1 MQGRVRGPL
10 SLRHADG
17 SRHTGPHGNA
27 HMDDLLAEFL
37 SETAESVA
45 ELDLALV
52 RLEQA
57 PGDAATLSL
66 IFRLVHT
73 VKGTCGF
80 LGLPRLE
87 RVAHA
92 AENVLGQVR
101 DGRLV
106 VSPALVGPVLAAI
119 DAIRR
124 ILAHLAEAGAEPDGD
139 DGATIAALDRLLAA
153 DPHAAPPA
161 PDPFDDLFDD
171 LAATAPPV
179 PQAAP
184 PAAAALPDL
193 PPSITPPAPPPAPVP
208 APPAPVPPAAQ
219 PVAAPQTIRV
229 GVDVLEHLM
238 TLVSELVLA
247 RNQLLQLARG
257 EETTFAAPL
266 QRLSTI
272 TSDLQEGVMKTR
284 MQPIGQAWNK
294 LPRLVRDLS
303 HDLGKSIDLAMS
315 GQDTELDRQVLE
327 LIRDPLTHMVR
338 NSADHGLESPQRRLA
353 AGKPATGR
361 ISLSAC
367 HEGGHVVIEI
377 ADDGAGLDTA
387 RIRAKAC
394 AQGLATEAEL
404 AAMPDAQLHRLV
416 FHAGFSTAE
425 AVTAVS
431 GRGVGMDV
439 VRANVEQIGGVID
452 LRSVS
457 GEGTTFTIRIPLTL
471 AIVSAL
477 IVQVRGHRFAIPQLS
492 VVELVGVNASG
503 SGRAIEHIDAT
514 PVLRLRD
521 RLLPLVELHALL
533 RLDPEP
539 TASGPAAGH
548 PAAPDACDGR
558 APVVV
563 VVVQVGS
570 ATLGIVVDRVF
581 DTEEIVVKPMAAVL
595 RHIAVF
601 SGNTILGD
609 GSVIMI
615 LDPGGIARQS
625 GILGGREGRAVAPP
639 PAAPSSADA
648 TAMLLFR
655 AGPGAPK
662 AVPLELV
669 SRLEH
674 IARERIECAGGL
686 PVTQY
691 RGRLMPLLAMD
702 GVRQDARPAQPVLV
716 FSDAGRTMGMM
727 VDEIVDVVQ
736 EPLAVE
742 IGCGRTGLL
751 GTAVIAGQATDVID
765 IGHWLTLG
773 WRDWFGTP
781 AGQENRPRLLIVE
794 DSSFFRTLVVPTLAA
809 AGYDVTH
816 VDGASAALR
825 LRDAGTRFDAVVS
838 DIEMPGM
845 DGYALARRIREP
857 GPWSAVP
864 LVALSGSGSPA
875 QAREAGFDDHVRK
888 GERDALL
895 ATLAHHLARHPA
907 ATPHRPAPFQPAQ
920 VQPAAASLPAPPW
933 QAPPRQPPAG
943 PALQHTA

>member
-1 MQGRVRGPL
+1 
-10 SLRHADG
+10 
-17 SRHTGPHGNA
+17 
-27 HMDDLLAEFL
+27 MDDLLAEFL
-37 SETAESVA
+37 AETAESVA
-45 ELDLALV
+45 ELDLALL

-57 PGDAATLSL
+57 PDDAATLSL

-106 VSPALVGPVLAAI
+106 VTAGVIGPVLAAI
-119 DAIRR
+119 DAIRL
-124 ILAHLAEAGAEPDGD
+124 ILAHLADTGAEPPGD
-139 DGATIAALDRLLAA
+139 DLATIAALDRLLAA
-153 DPHAAPPA
+153 DAAPAPAPAFDPFDDLPAPPSETFPPEAAMSDAAPPDAAPSDMSSPDAPAPEPPA
-161 PDPFDDLFDD
+161 PDPADPSP
-171 LAATAPPV
+171 T
-179 PQAAP
+179 
-184 PAAAALPDL
+184 PAGH
-193 PPSITPPAPPPAPVP
+193 
-208 APPAPVPPAAQ
+208 

-229 GVDVLEHLM
+229 AVDVLEHLM

-257 EETTFAAPL
+257 EETAFAAPL
-266 QRLSTI
+266 QRLSNI

-284 MQPIGQAWNK
+284 MQPIGHAWNK
-294 LPRLVRDLS
+294 LPRLVRDLA
-303 HDLGKSIDLAMS
+303 HDLGKDIELVTS

-338 NSADHGLESPQRRLA
+338 NSADHGLEPTARRLA

-361 ISLSAC
+361 IALSAC

-377 ADDGAGLDTA
+377 ADDGAGLDVA
-387 RIRAKAC
+387 RIRAKAA
-394 AQGLATEAEL
+394 AQGLATAAEL

-425 AVTAVS
+425 SITAVS

-439 VRANVEQIGGVID
+439 VRANVERIGGVID
-452 LRSVS
+452 LRSVP

-492 VVELVGVNASG
+492 VVELVGVGSG
-503 SGRAIEHIDAT
+503 LGRAIEHIDAT

-539 TASGPAAGH
+539 AAPAAMP
-548 PAAPDACDGR
+548 PAAPAAMLPDAQGAATDCTSI
-558 APVVV
+558 V

-570 ATLGIVVDRVF
+570 ATLGLVVDRVF

-595 RHIAVF
+595 RHIATF
-601 SGNTILGD
+601 GGNTILGD
-609 GSVIMI
+609 GSVVMI
-615 LDPGGIARQS
+615 LDPGGIARAS
-625 GILGGREGRAVAPP
+625 GILGGREGRAVPPP
-639 PAAPSSADA
+639 PAAAASSADA

-674 IARERIECAGGL
+674 IARERIETAGGL

-702 GVRQDARPAQPVLV
+702 GVRRDGRPVQPVLV
-716 FSDAGRTMGMM
+716 FSDAGRTLGMM

-751 GTAVIAGQATDVID
+751 GTAVIAGQATDVVD

-781 AGQENRPRLLIVE
+781 AGRDARPRLLIVE
-794 DSSFFRTLVVPTLAA
+794 DSSFFRTLVVPALAA
-809 AGYDVTH
+809 AGHDVTH
-816 VDGASAALR
+816 VDGAAAALR
-825 LRDAGTRFDAVVS
+825 LRDEGARFDAIVS

-845 DGYALARRIREP
+845 DGYALARRIRES

-864 LVALSGSGSPA
+864 LIALSGSGSPA
-875 QAREAGFDDHVRK
+875 QAVDAGFDDLVRK
-888 GERDALL
+888 GERDRLL
-895 ATLAHHLARHPA
+895 ATLAHHLARRPAAEPARPPPPDTTHAPAPASPAPLHPA
-907 ATPHRPAPFQPAQ
+907 PLH
-920 VQPAAASLPAPPW
+920 
-933 QAPPRQPPAG
+933 

>member
-1 MQGRVRGPL
+1 
-10 SLRHADG
+10 
-17 SRHTGPHGNA
+17 
-27 HMDDLLAEFL
+27 MDDLLAEFL
-37 SETAESVA
+37 AETAESVA

-52 RLEQA
+52 RLEQT
-57 PGDAATLSL
+57 PDDAATLGL

-101 DGRLV
+101 DGRLAV
-106 VSPALVGPVLAAI
+106 TTALIGPVLSAI
-119 DAIRR
+119 DAVRA
-124 ILAHLAEAGAEPDGD
+124 ILAHLADTGAEPPGD
-139 DGATIAALDRLLAA
+139 DAPTIAALDRLLAGSPA
-153 DPHAAPPA
+153 TPPPA
-161 PDPFDDLFDD
+161 ADPFDDLPDTVP
-171 LAATAPPV
+171 LAAPAPPETPAPETPAGHV
-179 PQAAP
+179 PPPDAPGPDARGPDTPP
-184 PAAAALPDL
+184 PAAG
-193 PPSITPPAPPPAPVP
+193 
-208 APPAPVPPAAQ
+208 Q

-229 GVDVLEHLM
+229 AVDVLEHLM

-247 RNQLLQLARG
+247 RNQLLQLSRG
-257 EETTFAAPL
+257 EESTFAAPL
-266 QRLSTI
+266 QRLSNI

-284 MQPIGQAWNK
+284 MQPIGHAWNK
-294 LPRLVRDLS
+294 LPRLIRDLA
-303 HDLGKSIDLAMS
+303 HDLGKGIELVMS

-338 NSADHGLESPQRRLA
+338 NSADHGLESTARRLA

-361 ISLSAC
+361 ITLGAC
-367 HEGGHVVIEI
+367 HEGGHIVIEI

-387 RIRAKAC
+387 RIRAKAV
-394 AQGLATEAEL
+394 AQGLAPPAEL
-404 AAMPDAQLHRLV
+404 AAMPDAQLHRLI
-416 FHAGFSTAE
+416 FHPGFSTAE

-439 VRANVEQIGGVID
+439 VRNNVEQIGGVID
-452 LRSVS
+452 LRSTP

-471 AIVSAL
+471 AIVAAL

-492 VVELVGVNASG
+492 VVELVGVNAG
-503 SGRAIEHIDAT
+503 GLGRAIEHIDGT

-539 TASGPAAGH
+539 APEPAPA
-548 PAAPDACDGR
+548 AAPDAPPGD
-558 APVVV
+558 APGCVSIV

-570 ATLGIVVDRVF
+570 ATFGIVVDRVF

-595 RHIAVF
+595 RHIAMF

-615 LDPGGIARQS
+615 LDPGGIARAS
-625 GILGGREGRAVAPP
+625 GLLGGREGRAVAPP
-639 PAAPSSADA
+639 AAASSSADV
-648 TAMLLFR
+648 TALLLFR

-674 IARERIECAGGL
+674 IARERVETAGGL

-702 GVRQDARPAQPVLV
+702 GVRQDTPAQPVLV

-742 IGCGRTGLL
+742 IGCTRTGLL

-781 AGQENRPRLLIVE
+781 AGPGDRPRLLIVE

-816 VDGASAALR
+816 VDGAAAALR
-825 LRDAGTRFDAVVS
+825 LRDSGTVFDAIV
-838 DIEMPGM
+838 
-845 DGYALARRIREP
+845 
-857 GPWSAVP
+857 
-864 LVALSGSGSPA
+864 
-875 QAREAGFDDHVRK
+875 
-888 GERDALL
+888 
-895 ATLAHHLARHPA
+895 
-907 ATPHRPAPFQPAQ
+907 
-920 VQPAAASLPAPPW
+920 
-933 QAPPRQPPAG
+933 
-943 PALQHTA
+943 

>member
-1 MQGRVRGPL
+1 
-10 SLRHADG
+10 
-17 SRHTGPHGNA
+17 
-27 HMDDLLAEFL
+27 MDDLLAEFL
-37 SETAESVA
+37 AETAESVA

-57 PGDAATLSL
+57 PDDAATLGL

-101 DGRLV
+101 DGRLTV
-106 VSPALVGPVLAAI
+106 TADLIGPVLAAI
-119 DAIRR
+119 DAVRA
-124 ILAHLAEAGAEPDGD
+124 ILAHLADTGAEPPGD
-139 DGATIAALDRLLAA
+139 DAPTIAALDRLLAGRPA
-153 DPHAAPPA
+153 VPPPA
-161 PDPFDDLFDD
+161 AADPFDDLPDAVPP
-171 LAATAPPV
+171 AATAPPQTPAPGMPAQGV
-179 PQAAP
+179 PLPDATGPAVPP
-184 PAAAALPDL
+184 PAAG
-193 PPSITPPAPPPAPVP
+193 
-208 APPAPVPPAAQ
+208 Q

-229 GVDVLEHLM
+229 AVDVLEHLM

-247 RNQLLQLARG
+247 RNQLLQLSRG
-257 EETTFAAPL
+257 EESTFAAPL
-266 QRLSTI
+266 QRLSNI

-284 MQPIGQAWNK
+284 MQPIGHAWNK
-294 LPRLVRDLS
+294 LPRLIRDLS
-303 HDLGKSIDLAMS
+303 HDLGKGIELVMS

-338 NSADHGLESPQRRLA
+338 NSADHGLESTAARLA

-361 ISLSAC
+361 IALGAC
-367 HEGGHVVIEI
+367 HEGGHIVIEI

-387 RIRAKAC
+387 RIRAKAA
-394 AQGLATEAEL
+394 AQGLAPPAEL
-404 AAMPDAQLHRLV
+404 AAMPDAQLHRLI
-416 FHAGFSTAE
+416 FHPGFSTAE
-425 AVTAVS
+425 TVTAVS

-439 VRANVEQIGGVID
+439 VRNNVEQIGGVID
-452 LRSVS
+452 LRSTP

-471 AIVSAL
+471 AIVAAL

-492 VVELVGVNASG
+492 VVELVGVNAG
-503 SGRAIEHIDAT
+503 GLGRAIEHIDGT

-539 TASGPAAGH
+539 AAAPPASPAAFPGDV
-548 PAAPDACDGR
+548 PPGDAPGC
-558 APVVV
+558 VSIV

-570 ATLGIVVDRVF
+570 ATFGIVVDRVF

-595 RHIAVF
+595 RHIAMF

-615 LDPGGIARQS
+615 LDPGGIARAS
-625 GILGGREGRAVAPP
+625 GLLGGREGRAVAPP
-639 PAAPSSADA
+639 AAPSSSADV
-648 TAMLLFR
+648 TALLLFR

-674 IARERIECAGGL
+674 IARARIEVAGGL

-702 GVRQDARPAQPVLV
+702 GVRQDAPAQPVLV

-736 EPLAVE
+736 EPLSVE
-742 IGCGRTGLL
+742 IGCTRTGLL

-781 AGQENRPRLLIVE
+781 AGPGDRPRLLIVE

-816 VDGASAALR
+816 VDGAAAALR
-825 LRDAGTRFDAVVS
+825 LRDSGTLFDAIVS

-845 DGYALARRIREP
+845 DGYALARRIRDS

-864 LVALSGSGSPA
+864 LIALSGSGSPA
-875 QAREAGFDDHVRK
+875 QAADAGFDDLVRK
-888 GERDALL
+888 GERDRLL
-895 ATLAHHLARHPA
+895 ATLAHHVARSPAPRAPSHA
-907 ATPHRPAPFQPAQ
+907 ATPH
-920 VQPAAASLPAPPW
+920 PAAQHAC
-933 QAPPRQPPAG
+933 
-943 PALQHTA
+943 LQQTA